1 MTSAPILVRRSTA
14 RWHAG
19 PILLALCVA
28 LAGAR
33 VSVAGATETVPGAAN
48 PAGNNLQSVEV
59 SPRNGDQATVRLH
72 LSAPLGEA
80 PGSFMVHEPARL
92 VVDLPDTA
100 PQLARR
106 YQRLDAGVLRAWAAV
121 AAGGRTRVVFDLSH
135 RVPYTLTVEG
145 DDVLVNLGQA
155 ASAPPQSVAAATTTT
170 AGQPAV
176 RHAVNHID
184 FRRGEG
190 GSGRVIVSLEDSTT
204 QVDVKQEGGRIV
216 ARFHD
221 TSVPE
226 ALLKRLDVL
235 DFATPVKYID
245 TRREGLDTVIVVTP
259 VRDGNFEQVSYQTDD
274 DFSLVL
280 EPLTREQQAAR
291 DREHPRYTGQ
301 KISLDFQKIDIRAL
315 LQIVA
320 DVAQAN
326 MVVSDAVKGD
336 IAIRLDDVPWDQALA
351 IILQSKGLGQRRQGN
366 VIFVAPLAEM
376 DARRKAELESQKQ
389 VTELA
394 PLRSELMQIN
404 YAKAEDIAKLLKDQ
418 NNSILSERGHVT
430 VDSRTNTLLVLDT
443 ADKLADIHS
452 LIRQLDV
459 PVRQVQIE
467 SRIVIANNNFDRQ
480 VGTQFG
486 LTGLSKMGQHGLITT
501 SGTTQGTNEMIG
513 NYLNGGGTLPINP
526 PGLSTGG
533 TSGGSSGGTSGG
545 SNTGS
550 VNYANINNPRF
561 NLNLPVTA
569 TNPASIGLAILG
581 SKFLVDLEL
590 QALQAE
596 GVGEVVSNPRIITAN
611 GKEASI
617 EQGQEIPYQ
626 ESASSGATS
635 VQFKKAVLGLTVTPQ
650 ITPDGRI
657 IMDLA
662 ITSDAVGQNVPTG
675 NGGFA
680 PAIDTRR
687 VTTQVLVNDGQTV
700 VLGGIYQD
708 TKSHS
713 VSKVPLLGDIPIL
726 GALFRF
732 TENQNNRAELLVF
745 ITPRIINQALT
756 LGTPN

>member
-1 MTSAPILVRRSTA
+1 MLVACAWTVAPAA
-14 RWHAG
+14 RAADANAG
-19 PILLALCVA
+19 PASAALNR
-28 LAGAR
+28 LE
-33 VSVAGATETVPGAAN
+33 SI
-48 PAGNNLQSVEV
+48 EV
-59 SPRNGDQATVRLH
+59 SPLNGDRAIIRLH
-72 LSAPLGEA
+72 LSTPLDTS
-80 PGSFMVHEPARL
+80 PGSFTVRAPARL
-92 VVDLPDTA
+92 AVDIPGTVPALKK
-100 PQLARR
+100 R

-135 RVPYTLTVEG
+135 MVPYTIAQDG
-145 DDVLVNLGQA
+145 NDVLVRLGVN
-155 ASAPPQSVAAATTTT
+155 APPPTT
-170 AGQPAV
+170 APMTGTAQTALAH
-176 RHAVNHID
+176 HAIDRID
-184 FRRGEG
+184 FRRGES
-190 GSGRVIVSLEDSTT
+190 GSGRVIVTLDDTSTP
-204 QVDVKQEGGRIV
+204 VDVKQEGGRIV
-216 ARFHD
+216 ARFRD
-221 TSVPE
+221 TTV
-226 ALLKRLDVL
+226 AGTLLKRLDVL

-245 TRREGLDTVIVVTP
+245 TRREGRDTVIVVTP
-259 VRDGNFEQVSYQTDD
+259 VRDGSFEQMSFQTDNE
-274 DFSLVL
+274 FSLVL
-280 EPLTREQQAAR
+280 EPLTREQQVAR

-301 KISLDFQKIDIRAL
+301 KISLDFQKIDVRAL

-389 VTELA
+389 VTDLA

-404 YAKAEDIAKLLKDQ
+404 YAKAEDIARLLKDQ
-418 NNSILSERGHVT
+418 NNSILSERGRVT
-430 VDSRTNTLLVLDT
+430 VDPRTNTLLILDT
-443 ADKLADIHS
+443 ADKLADIRS
-452 LIRQLDV
+452 LIQQLDV

-486 LTGLSKMGQHGLITT
+486 LTGLSKMGQHGLVTT
-501 SGTTQGTNEMIG
+501 SGTTQATNQLIG
-513 NYLNGGGTLPINP
+513 NYLNGGGTFPVNP
-526 PGLSTGG
+526 PGL
-533 TSGGSSGGTSGG
+533 
-545 SNTGS
+545 NTGS
-550 VNYANINNPRF
+550 QAGGGSGTTGGATGSGNTTSQNFSNINNPRF

-569 TNPASIGLAILG
+569 ANPASIGFAILG
-581 SKFLVDLEL
+581 AKYLVDLEL

-708 TKSHS
+708 TKQHS

-732 TENQNNRAELLVF
+732 SENQNNRAELLVF
-745 ITPRIINQALT
+745 ITPKIINQALT
-756 LGTPN
+756 LGTPD